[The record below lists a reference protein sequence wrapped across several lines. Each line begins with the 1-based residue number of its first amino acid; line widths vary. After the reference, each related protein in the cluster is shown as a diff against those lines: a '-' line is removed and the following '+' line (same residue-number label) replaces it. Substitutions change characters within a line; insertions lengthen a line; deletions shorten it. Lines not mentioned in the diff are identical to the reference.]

1 MKLLFL
7 LSLVCRKIYSKKLHN
22 REKMRG
28 YMESMH
34 QWHVT
39 VYSHIASFHFMN
51 LSIFKYINKMIV
63 EISVCFRT
71 NVCPMRMIV

>member
-39 VYSHIASFHFMN
+39 VYSHSI
-51 LSIFKYINKMIV
+51 LSLYESINFQVYKQNY
-63 EISVCFRT
+63 CR
-71 NVCPMRMIV
+71 NQCLY